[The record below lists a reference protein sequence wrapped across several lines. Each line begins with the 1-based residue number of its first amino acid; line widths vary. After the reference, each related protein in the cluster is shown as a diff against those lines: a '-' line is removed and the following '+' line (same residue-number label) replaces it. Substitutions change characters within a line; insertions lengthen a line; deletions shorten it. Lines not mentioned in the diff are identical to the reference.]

1 VHFLRGEVEVEQV
14 VGTYSRSSGLSL
26 RPILPIGGRPGTLA
40 CTERA
45 VSLEVGLRR
54 PVSLGA
60 GQGER
65 WARLVVDVPGPLRF
79 GTWYRVLSAG
89 SEETVV
95 VVRNHA
101 VIVQRRSLEI
111 VQTRPNA

>member
-1 VHFLRGEVEVEQV
+1 M
-14 VGTYSRSSGLSL
+14 
-26 RPILPIGGRPGTLA
+26 
-40 CTERA
+40 
-45 VSLEVGLRR
+45 
-54 PVSLGA
+54 SLGA
-60 GQGER
+60 GQVER